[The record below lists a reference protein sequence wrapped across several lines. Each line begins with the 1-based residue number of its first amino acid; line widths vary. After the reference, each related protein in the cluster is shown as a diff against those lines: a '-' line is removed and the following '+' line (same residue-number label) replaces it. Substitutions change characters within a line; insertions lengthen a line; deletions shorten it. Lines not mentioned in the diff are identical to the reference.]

1 MDRVEISGAAMRMKR
16 LQEIVARA
24 AFPDNPEKQCN
35 STLNMDEC
43 VCRGACLL
51 GEMVYREKSMR
62 VSATTAP
69 FAYNN
74 GSEEVRH
81 EMRVLGYGDA
91 MEGDAGAA
99 VEVVCATKLEEA
111 ATEHACEDV
120 GGG

>member
-1 MDRVEISGAAMRMKR
+1 MEISGAAMRMKR
-16 LQEIVARA
+16 LQEIVACA
-24 AFPDNPEKQCN
+24 AFPDDPEKQCN

>member
-35 STLNMDEC
+35 STLNMD
-43 VCRGACLL
+43 
-51 GEMVYREKSMR
+51 
-62 VSATTAP
+62 
-69 FAYNN
+69 
-74 GSEEVRH
+74 EEVRH